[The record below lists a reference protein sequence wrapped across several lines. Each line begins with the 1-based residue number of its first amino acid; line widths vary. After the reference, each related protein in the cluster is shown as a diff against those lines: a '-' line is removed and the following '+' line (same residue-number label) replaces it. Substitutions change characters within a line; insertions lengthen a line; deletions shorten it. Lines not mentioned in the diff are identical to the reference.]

1 MALPKFEDDLAFISK
16 LGDYPG
22 SDNNLTTEQFRE
34 QFDKAA
40 LRIQEYLNNQLVPGM
55 DQLVDV
61 QALLDGILDST
72 LSLADKAA
80 NAKTTGD
87 ALRRKLD
94 ITGGSMMGNINM
106 GGMRIVNLGTP
117 INDKDVATKGY
128 VDGKTQDIKVTIPTS
143 GWQTWTDEG
152 NAFGYVDIHVAG
164 ILNSDDPIFDYD
176 GTSTA
181 SSTDVY
187 RHVEWFNTVY
197 KVQTS
202 ANRIR
207 VFATEVP
214 TEEIPIKIKVV
225 R

>member
-22 SDNNLTTEQFRE
+22 SDNNLTPEQFRE
-34 QFDKAA
+34 RFDMAA
-40 LRIQEYLNNQLVPGM
+40 LLIQEYLNNQLVPGL

-61 QALLDGILDST
+61 QALLNGILDST

-80 NAKTTGD
+80 NAKATGD
-87 ALRRKLD
+87 ALSRKLD
-94 ITGGSMMGNINM
+94 KTGGNVTGNIDM
-106 GGMRIVNLGTP
+106 GGKRITNLGTP
-117 INDKDVATKGY
+117 INDEDVATKGY
-128 VDGKTQDIKVTIPTS
+128 VDNKTQDLKATIPTS

-152 NAFGYVDIHVAG
+152 NAFGYVDIHVDG
-164 ILNSDDPIFDYD
+164 ISNSDDPIFDYD

-187 RHVEWFNTVY
+187 RHVEWLNTVY
-197 KVQTS
+197 KVQTF

-214 TEEIPIKIKVV
+214 TEEIPVKMKVV